1 MILAQLEHQLGSM
14 MWPLLTCSF
23 LTGVILLD
31 RLFRLLQ
38 AGRLGQHHLAAQLL
52 PGHSNTLNSVSA
64 SQLDTMQQSLQQ
76 RRSLLLQG
84 VALLLTHRN
93 ENKALREEI
102 AAIWLQSKRRQLSSG
117 LKLLNLIAA
126 ISPLL
131 GLLGTILG
139 LIQMFQDIGASNSP
153 VTPALLADGLG
164 VAMYTTAAG
173 LFIALPALVGAQL
186 FSFWIDRL
194 INGAEH
200 GMNQYNLWLEGIP
213 LCEDFTS

>member
-52 PGHSNTLNSVSA
+52 PGHSNTLTSVSA

-93 ENKALREEI
+93 ENKAL
-102 AAIWLQSKRRQLSSG
+102 
-117 LKLLNLIAA
+117 
-126 ISPLL
+126 
-131 GLLGTILG
+131 
-139 LIQMFQDIGASNSP
+139 
-153 VTPALLADGLG
+153 
-164 VAMYTTAAG
+164 
-173 LFIALPALVGAQL
+173 
-186 FSFWIDRL
+186 
-194 INGAEH
+194 
-200 GMNQYNLWLEGIP
+200 
-213 LCEDFTS
+213 